1 MLTLHPS
8 LFLMNPIPYPHLVA
22 LHTKHMASAFIPV
35 FNLPFSTP
43 EETFIIQRILI
54 TRDVKASYVVYC
66 MHIRVVRSQDFLTL
80 VPKVTE
86 HCVITQG

>member
-8 LFLMNPIPYPHLVA
+8 LFVMSPIPYTRLVA
-22 LHTKHMASAFIPV
+22 LHTKHTAFIPV

-86 HCVITQG
+86 YCVITQG